1 MVLYHLNEDKS
12 FLTVSKGPIWGTIL
26 CSTVLQHSQH
36 CCSNSLKTRQSQN
49 AVSSTQHFSPV
60 GTKTSSKCL
69 DGGNHKKYFPSCS
82 EIKIEILNIWP
93 IYYYYN
99 RGINTKS
106 LEESPR

>member
-82 EIKIEILNIWP
+82 EK
-93 IYYYYN
+93 
-99 RGINTKS
+99 
-106 LEESPR
+106 